1 MSKCYFQ
8 GSQGLGTPQH
18 ISQYYNSSMLKT
30 SDNAMRKATMRR
42 MKASVTMSNQFDQQ
56 RSSGSS
62 LVKRDMAQELI
73 RRIR

>member
-1 MSKCYFQ
+1 
-8 GSQGLGTPQH
+8 
-18 ISQYYNSSMLKT
+18 MLKT

-56 RSSGSS
+56 RSSNSS